1 MKQRQ
6 KLANPG
12 FFCIFGLTNR
22 IVMHF
27 FKNLKPSWVI
37 HIFALLHA
45 AVALGCRLAGVE
57 DELLLTIL
65 TMTMI
70 LLICLKKSL
79 NIELTAASIIIANI
93 LGYLIGNANAH
104 LFALAF
110 DSQLLNHSLA
120 TIITTE
126 LLGWSTLLASR
137 IFRKG
142 DTSKDP
148 VSASYLPWLILAM
161 AVIFFLRL
169 TFIFILADAAPS
181 KGLEAETSMMI
192 LSNSFALIILICFNI
207 VYVWSS
213 KRFLKKRQKSTQFLS
228 LAVFTLIMSLI
239 EAVLVFY
246 GQKEKLPVSP
256 TEQFIRLYL
265 AAFIAQITIYCF
277 VYMVNYAVTAQSK
290 MLKERNK
297 ANEAQYRYQILKRQ
311 VNPHFLFN
319 SLNALDCL
327 VCEEK
332 TEQASTYI
340 HKLAGIYRYMIKS
353 EEEQLVT
360 LEEELTF
367 VEKFVDLMQVRF
379 PEGLRVEIDV
389 PAALKSKFILPCSI
403 QLLIEN
409 AVKHNVINAERP
421 LIVSI
426 KGNDESISVSNNIIP
441 KVTQVSSTGLGQKY
455 IRQQYLNLCG
465 KSIEITKTEENY
477 NVVLPLI

>member
-1 MKQRQ
+1 MQDMQALYNILYIRWVHSRIKDKVSQIS
-6 KLANPG
+6 KISMLAV
-12 FFCIFGLTNR
+12 FML
-22 IVMHF
+22 
-27 FKNLKPSWVI
+27 
-37 HIFALLHA
+37 
-45 AVALGCRLAGVE
+45 AVALIE
-57 DELLLTIL
+57 T
-65 TMTMI
+65 
-70 LLICLKKSL
+70 LLISYRSSTGFREALETEFPVLFVTSVLAEVTVYCIVFMI
-79 NIELTAASIIIANI
+79 NYALTARNEIKEAQGMANI
-93 LGYLIGNANAH
+93 
-104 LFALAF
+104 
-110 DSQLLNHSLA
+110 
-120 TIITTE
+120 
-126 LLGWSTLLASR
+126 
-137 IFRKG
+137 
-142 DTSKDP
+142 
-148 VSASYLPWLILAM
+148 
-161 AVIFFLRL
+161 
-169 TFIFILADAAPS
+169 
-181 KGLEAETSMMI
+181 
-192 LSNSFALIILICFNI
+192 
-207 VYVWSS
+207 
-213 KRFLKKRQKSTQFLS
+213 
-228 LAVFTLIMSLI
+228 
-239 EAVLVFY
+239 
-246 GQKEKLPVSP
+246 
-256 TEQFIRLYL
+256 
-265 AAFIAQITIYCF
+265 
-277 VYMVNYAVTAQSK
+277 
-290 MLKERNK
+290 
-297 ANEAQYRYQILKRQ
+297 AQYRYLKLKHQ

-319 SLNALDCL
+319 SLNILDCL

-379 PEGLRVEIDV
+379 PEGFRVEIDV